1 MDHIPVEPVGNRRK
15 RDGESILQTWK
26 ANVLSLL
33 SAGLVASLAAWV
45 GALLWALVQ
54 HGRVDLLTL
63 MDPMFI
69 LTMVYLVPGA
79 GFLVAT
85 MNRRPPQPGAAEAK
99 PPALPASLWERVA
112 RVGLG
117 WYLVVAGALCM
128 AELFLVDY
136 LAR

>member
-1 MDHIPVEPVGNRRK
+1 M
-15 RDGESILQTWK
+15 QTWK
-26 ANVLSLL
+26 ATLFSLL
-33 SAGLVASLAAWV
+33 GTGLVASLVAWV
-45 GALLWALVQ
+45 GALLWALIQ
-54 HGRVDLLTL
+54 HGRVDLPSL

-69 LTMVYLVPGA
+69 LTMVFLVPGA

-85 MNRRPPQPGAAEAK
+85 MNRRPPQPGAPEPTRQA
-99 PPALPASLWERVA
+99 PPANLWERVA

-117 WYLVVAGALCM
+117 WYLVVAGILCM